1 MSSGSTSSRRG
12 GSTKLSTRKKKILVA
27 DDDPS
32 ILEAI
37 QLILED
43 SGYEVV
49 TTVNGETIYQMEKE
63 YPDLLLLD
71 IWMSGQDGS
80 DICRFLKSRET
91 TKDIP
96 VIMISANKDTQ
107 AIAKEAGADD
117 FITKPFEMDDL
128 LEKVAQYVGK
138 K

>member
-1 MSSGSTSSRRG
+1 MSNNSS
-12 GSTKLSTRKKKILVA
+12 KLNTKKKILVA

-43 SGYEVV
+43 AGYEVITAV
-49 TTVNGETIYQMEKE
+49 DGEAIYKMEKD

-71 IWMSGQDGS
+71 IWMSGQDGRE
-80 DICRFLKSRET
+80 ICKFLKNRDT

-96 VIMISANKDTQ
+96 IVMISANKDTEE
-107 AIAKEAGADD
+107 IAKEAGADD
-117 FITKPFEMDDL
+117 FITKPFEMNDL
-128 LEKVAQYVGK
+128 LKKVSKFMDFAA
-138 K
+138 